1 VDVKKLNWLEIL
13 LECSYKMRKETLKL
27 YGSPKAA
34 ISFGVGAGGDNS
46 KRIDLAAEKA
56 LIDCLSKYEISCT
69 LVSEEAGT
77 KKIGFGY
84 PEYYVVTDPVD
95 GTTNAIRGVPFC
107 ANVIAVSK
115 SPFLKDVE
123 TAIVHDIIHNVIY
136 SAQKNKGAFRNGE
149 KIKTSKKSEI
159 TDAVIGIDFN
169 TINIEKL
176 VNKLK
181 RLLKITNHFR
191 HFGANALE
199 VCYVAEGITDAFIDI
214 RGKLRVTDIVASY
227 LILKEAGGT
236 ILSPEGNELDIPLEA
251 TQRLSFVAASNMS
264 IYNSI
269 KKIMKPDDIKDPT
282 FEE

>member
-1 VDVKKLNWLEIL
+1 
-13 LECSYKMRKETLKL
+13 M
-27 YGSPKAA
+27 
-34 ISFGVGAGGDNS
+34 
-46 KRIDLAAEKA
+46 
-56 LIDCLSKYEISCT
+56 
-69 LVSEEAGT
+69 
-77 KKIGFGY
+77 
-84 PEYYVVTDPVD
+84 
-95 GTTNAIRGVPFC
+95 
-107 ANVIAVSK
+107 
-115 SPFLKDVE
+115 
-123 TAIVHDIIHNVIY
+123 
-136 SAQKNKGAFRNGE
+136 
-149 KIKTSKKSEI
+149 
-159 TDAVIGIDFN
+159 
-169 TINIEKL
+169 
-176 VNKLK
+176 
-181 RLLKITNHFR
+181 LKITNHFR